1 MTFNRGRFMTR
12 ICACFLF
19 VLMPAWAQEIKFPAS
34 FEKLAAKAVET
45 VDVKLDSSM
54 LKTAGAFLS
63 SKEPDQA
70 KAKKLVSGL
79 KGVYVKSFQ
88 FQKQG
93 EYSESD
99 LEAIRSQLKAP
110 EWVQTVKVRSKKDNE
125 SVDIYFKKQG
135 DTTTGMVIIAGEPME
150 LTVVNIDGTIDL
162 EQLGELGGQFGI
174 PNVHMEHGAKKLPN
188 SGK

>member
-1 MTFNRGRFMTR
+1 MTR
-12 ICACFLF
+12 IIACFAL
-19 VLMPAWAQEIKFPAS
+19 VLLPAWAQEIKFPAS

-45 VDVKLDSSM
+45 VDLKLDSST

-79 KGVYVKSFQ
+79 KGVYVKSFE
-88 FQKQG
+88 FAKEG
-93 EYSESD
+93 EYAESD
-99 LEAIRSQLKAP
+99 LEAIRSQLNAP
-110 EWVQTVKVRSKKDNE
+110 EWVQTVKVRSKKDGE

-135 DTTTGMVIIAGEPME
+135 EATTGMVIISAEPTE
-150 LTVVNIDGTIDL
+150 LTVVRIDGTIDL

-174 PNVHMEHGAKKLPN
+174 PNVHMEHGDKKLRTT
-188 SGK
+188 GK